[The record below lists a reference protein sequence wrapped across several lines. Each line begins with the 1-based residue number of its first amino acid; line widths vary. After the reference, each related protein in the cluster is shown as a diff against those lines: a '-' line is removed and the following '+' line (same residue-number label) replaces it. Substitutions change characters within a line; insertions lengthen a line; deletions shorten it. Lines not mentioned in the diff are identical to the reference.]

1 MNTSPEL
8 FLDFFK
14 ALADESRLKIIGAL
28 AQKPRSV
35 EELAHLLGLGSPTI
49 SHHLSK
55 LQKAGL
61 VRAEAQQSYSVYSL
75 NTEHLQH
82 MAQSLLKPEAF
93 SQMSNTLADNP
104 DALVAKLMREPGR
117 IGFYSKGRNLT
128 LVMEW
133 LREKFEKDTRYN
145 EPQVGNILETYCMHE
160 STTVRRYMT
169 DLKMLDRKRDGSAYW
184 RTDSPLAQLPNF
196 NPDALTQSTY
206 QVPMPSGLV
215 IQGYLREG
223 RFNLPSDEQER
234 AAPLH
239 LVWQFMGHS
248 FNKELTYTVEQVDAV
263 IQRYF
268 HNDPAEV
275 RPSLLKNEYLAY
287 DAKRN
292 TFSLKND
299 TAQYDQ
305 KVLAGFLVD
314 GRLKE
319 IPAQLKK
326 RQAVL
331 RWLSNKFELR
341 KRYTEKQVNELLKQY
356 HDDFASLRRYL
367 IREKYLDRKDGMYW
381 RINMWSIK

>member
-1 MNTSPEL
+1 MNTPPEPL
-8 FLDFFK
+8 LEFFK
-14 ALADESRLKIIGAL
+14 ALADESRLKIIGVL

-61 VRAEAQQSYSVYSL
+61 VRAEAQQYYSVYSL

-82 MAQSLLKPEAF
+82 MAQSLLKPEAL
-93 SQMSNTLADNP
+93 SQMANTLTDNP
-104 DALVAKLMREPGR
+104 DALVAKLMHEPGR

-133 LREKFEKDTRYN
+133 LREKFVKDTRYT
-145 EPQVGNILETYCMHE
+145 EPQVANILETYCMHE
-160 STTVRRYMT
+160 PTTVRRYMA
-169 DLKMLDRKRDGSAYW
+169 DLKMLGRKRDGSAYW
-184 RTDSPLAQLPNF
+184 RADSPLAQLPNF

-206 QVPMPSGLV
+206 QVPKPGGLAV
-215 IQGYLREG
+215 QGYLHEG
-223 RFNLPSDEQER
+223 RVNLPSDELER
-234 AAPLH
+234 ASPLQ
-239 LVWQFMGHS
+239 LVWQLMGHR

-268 HNDPAEV
+268 HNNPAEV
-275 RPSLLKNEYLAY
+275 RASLLKNEYLAY

-305 KVLAGFLVD
+305 KVLAGFVVD

-326 RQAVL
+326 RHAML
-331 RWLSNKFELR
+331 RWLTHKFEWR

-367 IREKYLDRKDGMYW
+367 IGEKYLDCKDGLYW
-381 RINMWSIK
+381 RIK